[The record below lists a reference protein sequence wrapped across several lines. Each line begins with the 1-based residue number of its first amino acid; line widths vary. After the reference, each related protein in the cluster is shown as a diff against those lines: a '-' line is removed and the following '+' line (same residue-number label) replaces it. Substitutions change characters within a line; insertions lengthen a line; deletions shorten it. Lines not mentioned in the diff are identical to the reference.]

1 MKKLIGLSATL
12 ALPLMLAACPGDDTG
27 TTAADTNG
35 DASDTDATSSPTGG
49 SADETATGDVPAGC
63 VGPDGP
69 RAEVPLVIDGDMQ
82 LTCDQ
87 VWVLTGITFV
97 NGGTLTID
105 PGTIVAGG
113 AGSALVIEKDATI
126 DARGTEDAPIVM
138 TAITALDGQAA
149 SGDWGGL
156 ALLGTAPVNLEGG
169 SGTAEGFAT
178 DPPTY
183 GGDDDAHSCGTLSY
197 LRVEWAGDEVSPGN
211 ELNGITFFACGSGTT
226 VDHVQVHMGFDDG
239 IEAFGGGFDASY
251 VIISGAADDSFD
263 FDQGFAGTIDF
274 AFALQAPTIGNNCLE
289 WSNQGSNFTAS
300 PLTSPTVNHLTCVG
314 SGAGGDSSN
323 GVTLKE
329 GTQATIHNSIFANLT
344 NDGVVLANAATQA
357 QAELGNISF
366 AGSHFCDTATFAVDV
381 AMDDPD
387 PAGWMSADFEAWLLA
402 DGGAANGT
410 NCGLTDATFG
420 APDITPA
427 TSIPG
432 DGGFAGAVDAGGD
445 NWTVAPWTNYA
456 F

>member
-1 MKKLIGLSATL
+1 MKKLIGLPVTL
-12 ALPLMLAACPGDDTG
+12 ALPLALTGCPGDDTG
-27 TTAADTNG
+27 TTAAEGTTHDH
-35 DASDTDATSSPTGG
+35 ASDTGG
-49 SADETATGDVPAGC
+49 SADETATGGPAGC

-69 RAEVPLVIDGDMQ
+69 RMEVPAAIEGDMT
-82 LTCDQ
+82 LTCDT

-97 NGGTLTID
+97 NGGTLTIE
-105 PGTIVAGG
+105 PGTTIAGG
-113 AGSALVIEKDATI
+113 AGSALVIEKDSQI

-156 ALLGTAPVNLEGG
+156 ALLGTAAVNLEGG

-197 LRVEWAGDEVSPGN
+197 VRVEWAGDEISPGN
-211 ELNGITFFACGSGTT
+211 ELNGITFFACGSGTS

-239 IEAFGGGFDASY
+239 IEAFGGAFDASY
-251 VIISGAADDSFD
+251 VVISGAADDSFD
-263 FDQGFAGTIDF
+263 LDQGFSGTIDF
-274 AFALQAPTIGNNCLE
+274 AFAHQAPTIGNNCLE
-289 WSNQGSNFTAS
+289 WSNQGSNFTAP
-300 PLTSPTVNHLTCVG
+300 PLTNPTVNNLTCVG
-314 SGAGGDSSN
+314 SGTGGDSSN

-329 GTQATIHNSIFANLT
+329 GTQATIHNSIFANIT

-357 QAELGNISF
+357 QAEGGAISF
-366 AGSHFCDTATFAVDV
+366 AGTHFCDTATFVVDV
-381 AMDDPD
+381 ADDDPD
-387 PAGWMSADFEAWLLA
+387 PAGWMSADFEAWLLG
-402 DGGAANGT
+402 DGGATNGT
-410 NCGLTDATFG
+410 DCGLTDATFG

-427 TSIPG
+427 ASIPG
-432 DGGFAGAVDAGGD
+432 DGGFAGAVDAGGE
-445 NWTVAPWTNYA
+445 NWTVAGWTNYA